1 MGRRHRPP
9 AVVLTVL
16 VITAAK
22 LTGCSPG
29 ERPAGPEGTV
39 AAIGP
44 AIDPERCIRAIM
56 EAYEEYG
63 DPGAVAKYAGV
74 LHPEYRFHFQPGDVT
89 RGKRPYLDREEDII
103 VTGRIFASS
112 TFLYLDISE
121 GAWYR
126 LWYLHNEECEGCYTT
141 TRNYTI
147 IARFG
152 ENGRTYRGTDVITII
167 AVPDPGLPDRF
178 VIRAIYDIDDD

>member
-1 MGRRHRPP
+1 MGSKRCAP
-9 AVVLTVL
+9 AGILTLFIV
-16 VITAAK
+16 TAFT
-22 LTGCSPG
+22 LTGCPPV
-29 ERPAGPEGTV
+29 ERPMGPE
-39 AAIGP
+39 ADLSAIGP
-44 AIDPERCIRAIM
+44 VVDPEGCIRAVL

-74 LHPEYRFHFQPGDVT
+74 LHPGYRFHFQPGDVT
-89 RGKRPYLDREEDII
+89 RAGRPFLDREEDII
-103 VTGRIFASS
+103 VTGRIFASA

-126 LWYLHNEECEGCYTT
+126 LWHLENEECEGCFTT

-178 VIRAIYDIDDD
+178 VIRAIFDIDDD